1 MGHPPRPR
9 IVVWISKRMRNNQKM
24 KKKKNK
30 NKNKS
35 KTKSATTS
43 PTVITRWSDP
53 IQRHHCH
60 HPKKK
65 HHRRRRRGH
74 PSYPM
79 RSIMSP
85 TWKIYRT
92 LPPMSNVRPVLPVI
106 ARPLR
111 LRDGSLVDD
120 VGCPRFN

>member
-1 MGHPPRPR
+1 MG
-9 IVVWISKRMRNNQKM
+9 Q
-24 KKKKNK
+24 KKKNK
-30 NKNKS
+30 KNKKKNKS

-65 HHRRRRRGH
+65 HHRRRRRRRH

-92 LPPMSNVRPVLPVI
+92 LPPMSNVRPVLPAI